1 MKQPRIVIRSTRQ
14 AITPT
19 HSAAPLLPTDAPN
32 LEILST
38 DNSSAESLRP
48 SNANLIESDDDST
61 DANFFCFAAFADK
74 RTGVL
79 YNNLMGP
86 FSFMS
91 LKGNVCFLIVYHYKT
106 NVILALPIKG
116 FSKDIIFAAY
126 KQQFNLLESK
136 GYKIWLNVMDNQ
148 ATQVIKRFFDTH
160 DCDLLLVEPHNHR
173 VNAAEQAI
181 QMFKVHFLS
190 ALAMTDSD
198 FPLQLWDRLTPQ
210 VESILN
216 MMRPSRTNPNISTHK
231 AIHGPYNWS
240 HFPLAPWGC
249 KAVIYESPEAR
260 NLWGGRGT
268 NAWYAGPLF
277 DHYGCNHYFVPKT
290 QAYRISG
297 SAELFPQ
304 HCQVPFFMWNEHLQ
318 EVPEELVMTLH
329 KLPVEKCVKV
339 LSDIK
344 NKLSIGT
351 PSKDKQ
357 PLTSL
362 NHEWLLP
369 PGDLQ
374 RVPAVIQPEQRMEQR
389 VDTTHPPFVPALQ
402 RFTDCTSHP

>member
-1 MKQPRIVIRSTRQ
+1 LCSLHISTLLKTIRRGFLKGCPNLTVAGVTKYLNPSPAAAKGYMKQPRIVIRSTRQ

-136 GYKIWLNVMDNQ
+136 GYKI
-148 ATQVIKRFFDTH
+148 
-160 DCDLLLVEPHNHR
+160 
-173 VNAAEQAI
+173 
-181 QMFKVHFLS
+181 
-190 ALAMTDSD
+190 
-198 FPLQLWDRLTPQ
+198 
-210 VESILN
+210 
-216 MMRPSRTNPNISTHK
+216 
-231 AIHGPYNWS
+231 
-240 HFPLAPWGC
+240 
-249 KAVIYESPEAR
+249 
-260 NLWGGRGT
+260 
-268 NAWYAGPLF
+268 
-277 DHYGCNHYFVPKT
+277 
-290 QAYRISG
+290 
-297 SAELFPQ
+297 
-304 HCQVPFFMWNEHLQ
+304 
-318 EVPEELVMTLH
+318 
-329 KLPVEKCVKV
+329 
-339 LSDIK
+339 
-344 NKLSIGT
+344 
-351 PSKDKQ
+351 
-357 PLTSL
+357 
-362 NHEWLLP
+362 
-369 PGDLQ
+369 
-374 RVPAVIQPEQRMEQR
+374 
-389 VDTTHPPFVPALQ
+389 
-402 RFTDCTSHP
+402 